1 MFRDGNN
8 NNNNDITIMTTII
21 IIAATIFV
29 VLMCAETVL
38 STQKAL
44 LNSSL
49 GQLSLGTEAQRR
61 GLARGGHNQ
70 ESALGQGSLFQLHF
84 RLLPPGQAGGL

>member
-1 MFRDGNN
+1 MCRD
-8 NNNNDITIMTTII
+8 NNNDITIMTTII
-21 IIAATIFV
+21 IIIAATIFV
-29 VLMCAETVL
+29 VPMCAETVL

-61 GLARGGHNQ
+61 GLAGGGHSQ
-70 ESALGQGSLFQLHF
+70 ESALGQGSLF
-84 RLLPPGQAGGL
+84 RPLPPGQAGGL